1 MRDILILT
9 DYRGIYRQ
17 DINRNKGID
26 IEKVID
32 ILVEHDFNIEVMN
45 YDTLVNE
52 VRISNIKN
60 KIIFYTSSQCE
71 AYRSY
76 IDDIMYEL
84 SRYNILLPRYE
95 IFKCHENKCM
105 EEVLRKKYML
115 DDLNSYVFVTY
126 KDILKNKNKLC
137 YPVII
142 KKSTGSGSISVY
154 KADNEREMEKIV
166 KRIGRGKHFWE
177 FYFKY
182 IYKKFKGKLNE
193 EYVQDERYFCKCVIQ
208 QFIPDLGEDWKI
220 LAFGNRFY
228 VLNRKVRPGDFRA
241 SGSGKFSFVEPP
253 IKLLNKAKEVY
264 EKLDVPFL
272 SMDICIDK
280 NQNTHLIE
288 FQGIHFGPYTLIHS
302 NFYFQYEDGIWNK
315 VEEKSD
321 LSEQYAASIIQ
332 YIDANKDRIIGLQ
345 V

>member
-115 DDLNSYVFVTY
+115 DDLNSYIFVTY

-142 KKSTGSGSISVY
+142 KKCTDQGLFLYTKLIMKEKWRRLLSELDVEST
-154 KADNEREMEKIV
+154 
-166 KRIGRGKHFWE
+166 
-177 FYFKY
+177 
-182 IYKKFKGKLNE
+182 
-193 EYVQDERYFCKCVIQ
+193 
-208 QFIPDLGEDWKI
+208 
-220 LAFGNRFY
+220 FGNFI
-228 VLNRKVRPGDFRA
+228 LNIY
-241 SGSGKFSFVEPP
+241 
-253 IKLLNKAKEVY
+253 IKNSRE
-264 EKLDVPFL
+264 
-272 SMDICIDK
+272 S
-280 NQNTHLIE
+280 
-288 FQGIHFGPYTLIHS
+288 
-302 NFYFQYEDGIWNK
+302 
-315 VEEKSD
+315 
-321 LSEQYAASIIQ
+321 
-332 YIDANKDRIIGLQ
+332 
-345 V
+345 